1 MRQLRRLLSVLVMA
15 VTIVGMSMTAFAQE
29 SVSGAG
35 GNGSIT
41 IENAS
46 KGIVYSIYKV
56 FDAKVNAERTSVAYS
71 TKNFVDNPYFEK
83 DSVGNISAKKEAY
96 KTDSNEQ
103 LSEGAI
109 EWIKENGTKICSKT
123 SDGSILKITGLP
135 YGYYYVTSTLKDG
148 GMIMVTSVAKDAQIV
163 DKNSKEPQWT
173 PGNDGNS
180 GGKSIVLDD
189 GKQVKENNVS
199 IGEMVHFRLQ
209 INTSN
214 YVADKQIK
222 EFIIEDT
229 LPTGFDAA
237 KITSVMIEEEPLEQ
251 FENTTFPVTIPWAAD
266 EGENGWKNLY
276 DTGARITIDYTA
288 VLNDKAVIDGEGNKN
303 SARFS
308 WNYTTEEPG
317 KSSIEDSTTTD
328 TYAVVIQ
335 KVNEKGGALTG
346 VEFEVPFPV
355 QAEEES
361 GVYTVKGGQ
370 TGTGKVKAGSDGAV
384 VIKGLKMGDYRVT
397 ETKAPEGYN
406 KLTESFLVSAEKIRA
421 TRTDASTYLDENG
434 NVTESETETKVTYTN
449 ANFAAKVKVVVNK
462 SGKLL
467 PGTGGTGEMIFT
479 VSGVLIAIVAG
490 VVLLNTKRR
499 KRIV

>member
-1 MRQLRRLLSVLVMA
+1 
-15 VTIVGMSMTAFAQE
+15 MTAFAQE

-46 KGIVYSIYKV
+46 KGIHYTIYKI
-56 FDAKVNAERTSVAYS
+56 FDAKVNAEGTSVAY
-71 TKNFVDNPYFEK
+71 TKKDISENPYFKK
-83 DSVGNISAKKEAY
+83 DSAGNITATEDAYEAGS
-96 KTDSNEQ
+96 KEQ

-109 EWIKENGTKICSKT
+109 AWIKENGKEVCSET
-123 SDGSILKITGLP
+123 SDGSILKFTGLP

-173 PGNDGNS
+173 PGNDGNA

-199 IGEMVHFRLQ
+199 IGETVHFRLQ

-266 EGENGWKNLY
+266 EGENG
-276 DTGARITIDYTA
+276 
-288 VLNDKAVIDGEGNKN
+288 
-303 SARFS
+303 
-308 WNYTTEEPG
+308 
-317 KSSIEDSTTTD
+317 
-328 TYAVVIQ
+328 
-335 KVNEKGGALTG
+335 
-346 VEFEVPFPV
+346 
-355 QAEEES
+355 
-361 GVYTVKGGQ
+361 
-370 TGTGKVKAGSDGAV
+370 
-384 VIKGLKMGDYRVT
+384 
-397 ETKAPEGYN
+397 
-406 KLTESFLVSAEKIRA
+406 
-421 TRTDASTYLDENG
+421 
-434 NVTESETETKVTYTN
+434 
-449 ANFAAKVKVVVNK
+449 
-462 SGKLL
+462 
-467 PGTGGTGEMIFT
+467 
-479 VSGVLIAIVAG
+479 
-490 VVLLNTKRR
+490 
-499 KRIV
+499 

>member
-56 FDAKVNAERTSVAYS
+56 FDAKVNAEGTSVAYS

-109 EWIKENGTKICSKT
+109 EWIKENGTKICSET

-173 PGNDGNS
+173 PGNDGNA

-189 GKQVKENNVS
+189 GKQVKRFISVYRSTPRIMLQTSRSRNS
-199 IGEMVHFRLQ
+199 LLKILFRPDLMQ
-209 INTSN
+209 QRSLLFLLKKNRWNSLNIQLSRLRSLG
-214 YVADKQIK
+214 QRMK
-222 EFIIEDT
+222 EKMAGKIFMIPGQELPLIIR
-229 LPTGFDAA
+229 LC
-237 KITSVMIEEEPLEQ
+237 
-251 FENTTFPVTIPWAAD
+251 
-266 EGENGWKNLY
+266 
-276 DTGARITIDYTA
+276 
-288 VLNDKAVIDGEGNKN
+288 
-303 SARFS
+303 
-308 WNYTTEEPG
+308 
-317 KSSIEDSTTTD
+317 
-328 TYAVVIQ
+328 
-335 KVNEKGGALTG
+335 
-346 VEFEVPFPV
+346 
-355 QAEEES
+355 
-361 GVYTVKGGQ
+361 
-370 TGTGKVKAGSDGAV
+370 
-384 VIKGLKMGDYRVT
+384 
-397 ETKAPEGYN
+397 
-406 KLTESFLVSAEKIRA
+406 
-421 TRTDASTYLDENG
+421 
-434 NVTESETETKVTYTN
+434 
-449 ANFAAKVKVVVNK
+449 
-462 SGKLL
+462 
-467 PGTGGTGEMIFT
+467 
-479 VSGVLIAIVAG
+479 
-490 VVLLNTKRR
+490 
-499 KRIV
+499 

>member
-29 SVSGAG
+29 KDSWVG
-35 GNGSIT
+35 GLGSLT
-41 IENAS
+41 IANAS
-46 KGIVYSIYKV
+46 KGVVYSVYKV
-56 FDAKVNAERTSVAYS
+56 FDAKVNADGTSVAY
-71 TKNFVDNPYFEK
+71 TKKNLADNPYFEK
-83 DSVGNISAKKEAY
+83 DSAGNVFTKEEAY
-96 KTDSNEQ
+96 RPESKEQ

-109 EWIKENGTKICSKT
+109 EWIKKNSTEISSVT
-123 SDGSILKITGLP
+123 SDGSILKFTGLP

-173 PGNDGNS
+173 PGDDGNA

-199 IGEMVHFRLQ
+199 IGETVHFRLQ

-214 YVADKQIK
+214 YV
-222 EFIIEDT
+222 
-229 LPTGFDAA
+229 AA

-335 KVNEKGGALTG
+335 KVNEKGEALTG

-370 TGTGKVKAGSDGAV
+370 TGTGKVKAGRDGAV

-449 ANFAAKVKVVVNK
+449 ADFAAKVKVVVNK

>member
-15 VTIVGMSMTAFAQE
+15 VTIVGVSVTAFAQE

-35 GNGSIT
+35 SNGSIT

-46 KGIVYSIYKV
+46 KGIHYTIYKI
-56 FDAKVNAERTSVAYS
+56 FDAKVNAEGTSVAY
-71 TKNFVDNPYFEK
+71 TKKNISENPYFKK
-83 DSVGNISAKKEAY
+83 DSAGNITATEDAYEAGS
-96 KTDSNEQ
+96 KEQ

-109 EWIKENGTKICSKT
+109 AWIKENGKEVCSKT

-148 GMIMVTSVAKDAQIV
+148 GMIV

-173 PGNDGNS
+173 PGNDGNA

-199 IGEMVHFRLQ
+199 IGETVHFRLQ

-276 DTGARITIDYTA
+276 DTGAKITIDYTA

-335 KVNEKGGALTG
+335 KVNEKGEALTG

-361 GVYTVKGGQ
+361 
-370 TGTGKVKAGSDGAV
+370 GAV

-449 ANFAAKVKVVVNK
+449 ADFAAKVKVVVNK

>member
-56 FDAKVNAERTSVAYS
+56 FDAKVNAEGTSVAYS

-173 PGNDGNS
+173 PG
-180 GGKSIVLDD
+180 
-189 GKQVKENNVS
+189 E
-199 IGEMVHFRLQ
+199 
-209 INTSN
+209 
-214 YVADKQIK
+214 
-222 EFIIEDT
+222 
-229 LPTGFDAA
+229 
-237 KITSVMIEEEPLEQ
+237 
-251 FENTTFPVTIPWAAD
+251 
-266 EGENGWKNLY
+266 
-276 DTGARITIDYTA
+276 
-288 VLNDKAVIDGEGNKN
+288 
-303 SARFS
+303 
-308 WNYTTEEPG
+308 
-317 KSSIEDSTTTD
+317 
-328 TYAVVIQ
+328 
-335 KVNEKGGALTG
+335 
-346 VEFEVPFPV
+346 
-355 QAEEES
+355 
-361 GVYTVKGGQ
+361 
-370 TGTGKVKAGSDGAV
+370 
-384 VIKGLKMGDYRVT
+384 
-397 ETKAPEGYN
+397 
-406 KLTESFLVSAEKIRA
+406 
-421 TRTDASTYLDENG
+421 
-434 NVTESETETKVTYTN
+434 
-449 ANFAAKVKVVVNK
+449 
-462 SGKLL
+462 
-467 PGTGGTGEMIFT
+467 
-479 VSGVLIAIVAG
+479 
-490 VVLLNTKRR
+490 
-499 KRIV
+499 

>member
-46 KGIVYSIYKV
+46 KGIHYTIYKI
-56 FDAKVNAERTSVAYS
+56 FDAKVNAEGTSVAY
-71 TKNFVDNPYFEK
+71 TKKDISENPYFKK
-83 DSVGNISAKKEAY
+83 DSAGNITATEDAYEAGS
-96 KTDSNEQ
+96 KEQ

-109 EWIKENGTKICSKT
+109 AWIKENGKEVCSKT

-173 PGNDGNS
+173 PGNDGNA

-199 IGEMVHFRLQ
+199 IGETVHFRLQ

-229 LPTGFDAA
+229 LPIGFDAA
-237 KITSVMIEEEPLEQ
+237 KEEYVNMVDAGILDPVKVTRSALQNATSVASTL
-251 FENTTFPVTIPWAAD
+251 
-266 EGENGWKNLY
+266 L
-276 DTGARITIDYTA
+276 
-288 VLNDKAVIDGEGNKN
+288 
-303 SARFS
+303 
-308 WNYTTEEPG
+308 TTESVVADIKEP
-317 KSSIEDSTTTD
+317 
-328 TYAVVIQ
+328 APAMPA
-335 KVNEKGGALTG
+335 GGAPG
-346 VEFEVPFPV
+346 
-355 QAEEES
+355 
-361 GVYTVKGGQ
+361 
-370 TGTGKVKAGSDGAV
+370 
-384 VIKGLKMGDYRVT
+384 MG
-397 ETKAPEGYN
+397 
-406 KLTESFLVSAEKIRA
+406 
-421 TRTDASTYLDENG
+421 
-434 NVTESETETKVTYTN
+434 
-449 ANFAAKVKVVVNK
+449 
-462 SGKLL
+462 
-467 PGTGGTGEMIFT
+467 MM
-479 VSGVLIAIVAG
+479 
-490 VVLLNTKRR
+490 
-499 KRIV
+499 